1 MAPAAILCGRD
12 PSHTEHLIEHLS
24 SKVQVVH
31 VCANTET
38 ALSEIPSLLK
48 GDKITPSSGQG
59 SNATGDVRT
68 DISLIIIGAFAPP
81 DVQAIEGAAQG
92 VKPMPIFLADTSK
105 KSPGQQ
111 GPPTIEMIQQRILES
126 INAAEEG
133 EGNWA
138 PGVYKF

>member
-1 MAPAAILCGRD
+1 M
-12 PSHTEHLIEHLS
+12 
-24 SKVQVVH
+24 
-31 VCANTET
+31 CANTEA
-38 ALSEIPSLLK
+38 ALSEIPALLK
-48 GDKITPSSGQG
+48 GDKITPSSGLG

-81 DVQAIEGAAQG
+81 DVQEIQSAAQG
-92 VKPMPIFLADTSK
+92 VRPIPIFLADTSK

-111 GPPTIEMIQQRILES
+111 GPPTIEMILQRILET
-126 INAAEEG
+126 INAAEQG